1 MTRRELREHCFKLLF
16 CADFYPTDEM
26 QEQVD
31 VYFTEPKEEDDVPS
45 GIGDII
51 HNPMLDTFD
60 GGYVKSKVE
69 KILDVL
75 PELDKAIDGVA
86 QGWTTRRM
94 GKVEL
99 TILRLALYEIKH
111 DDDVPEKVAIN
122 EAVELAKKYDT
133 EKSAGFVNGILNSV
147 AKELEENG
155 AFGSSAD
162 CTEESEQVAG
172 GAADAS
178 DGDTADADS
187 ADRSAADNG

>member
-16 CADFYPTDEM
+16 CADFYRTDEM

-99 TILRLALYEIKH
+99 TILRLALY

-122 EAVELAKKYDT
+122 EAVELAKKFGGDD
-133 EKSAGFVNGILNSV
+133 SPAFINGIL
-147 AKELEENG
+147 AKL
-155 AFGSSAD
+155 
-162 CTEESEQVAG
+162 V
-172 GAADAS
+172 
-178 DGDTADADS
+178 
-187 ADRSAADNG
+187 

>member
-86 QGWTTRRM
+86 HPPYGQGGT
-94 GKVEL
+94 
-99 TILRLALYEIKH
+99 
-111 DDDVPEKVAIN
+111 DDPAP
-122 EAVELAKKYDT
+122 
-133 EKSAGFVNGILNSV
+133 GIIRDQ
-147 AKELEENG
+147 A
-155 AFGSSAD
+155 
-162 CTEESEQVAG
+162 
-172 GAADAS
+172 
-178 DGDTADADS
+178 
-187 ADRSAADNG
+187 R

>member
-75 PELDKAIDGVA
+75 PEDYQHIAGTSEYGSIMNIFA
-86 QGWTTRRM
+86 
-94 GKVEL
+94 
-99 TILRLALYEIKH
+99 
-111 DDDVPEKVAIN
+111 
-122 EAVELAKKYDT
+122 KYDIQNT
-133 EKSAGFVNGILNSV
+133 MDKLYLVSQFQISSVNFEDSRSKKFE
-147 AKELEENG
+147 KELKEE
-155 AFGSSAD
+155 
-162 CTEESEQVAG
+162 CEKHH
-172 GAADAS
+172 
-178 DGDTADADS
+178 
-187 ADRSAADNG
+187 